1 MEATARKPRKRKA
14 EAPAATSEASES
26 VLKTKEEEAIEKPR
40 KRKAPKAEKKIIF
53 VTPPVVEPNPAKTTT
68 GKRKAKKEE
77 TVSGL
82 QNVAAGIVEK
92 PETPVKSPRKRKAKI
107 VTPDKDVT
115 ITAAP
120 ALEEKVTKTAHKRKA
135 ITPAVELEAILQE
148 VLKPAKKKKATQAS
162 WDKWVKATVVAVS
175 PDVWNIHASEL
186 SHNSQFLTDLRKL
199 PTRVLL
205 DTPALDYLFRC
216 PDRLSHNARLV
227 LNEDGVECL
236 VSLESVHEWA
246 DKMRAGHYL
255 IDKENGFFDKIFD
268 RFDLE
273 SVTTTTEVYQKYIS
287 LKANALVDIS
297 WERKPEDVVSTR
309 LNADERP
316 TRIIAAQALVLGVP
330 ILSPDLRY
338 EAFKK
343 DGLKTVW

>member
-1 MEATARKPRKRKA
+1 MEATVRKPRKRKVKVPA
-14 EAPAATSEASES
+14 APEVPDVVSVNKEDATAKKPRRRKVYNAKREIVFLTPTVPETKPNMAAKKRGIKKDEAVPELKNAPANS
-26 VLKTKEEEAIEKPR
+26 IEK
-40 KRKAPKAEKKIIF
+40 
-53 VTPPVVEPNPAKTTT
+53 
-68 GKRKAKKEE
+68 
-77 TVSGL
+77 
-82 QNVAAGIVEK
+82 Q
-92 PETPVKSPRKRKAKI
+92 ETPVKSPRKRKAK
-107 VTPDKDVT
+107 VVAPSTDLTVAVVPTP
-115 ITAAP
+115 
-120 ALEEKVTKTAHKRKA
+120 EEKVVKSTRKRKTKVPA
-135 ITPAVELEAILQE
+135 AEAETTLPETP
-148 VLKPAKKKKATQAS
+148 KPAKKKKATQAS
-162 WDKWVKATVVAVS
+162 WDKWVKTTVVAVS

-227 LNEDGVECL
+227 LNEEGVECM
-236 VSLESVHEWA
+236 VSLESIHEWA
-246 DKMRAGHYL
+246 DKMRTGHYL

-273 SVTTTTEVYQKYIS
+273 SVMTTTEVYQKYVS
-287 LKANALVDIS
+287 LKANTFIDIS
-297 WERKPEDVVSTR
+297 WERKSEDIISTR

-338 EAFKK
+338 EAYKK
-343 DGLKTVW
+343 DGLRTVW

>member
-1 MEATARKPRKRKA
+1 MEATARKPRKRKIK
-14 EAPAATSEASES
+14 EPAAENDAAINEA
-26 VLKTKEEEAIEKPR
+26 
-40 KRKAPKAEKKIIF
+40 
-53 VTPPVVEPNPAKTTT
+53 
-68 GKRKAKKEE
+68 
-77 TVSGL
+77 
-82 QNVAAGIVEK
+82 
-92 PETPVKSPRKRKAKI
+92 
-107 VTPDKDVT
+107 
-115 ITAAP
+115 
-120 ALEEKVTKTAHKRKA
+120 
-135 ITPAVELEAILQE
+135 
-148 VLKPAKKKKATQAS
+148 LKPAKKKKATQAS

-227 LNEDGVECL
+227 LNEEGVECL

-255 IDKENGFFDKIFD
+255 IDKENGFFDKILD

-273 SVTTTTEVYQKYIS
+273 SVMTTTEVYQKYIS
-287 LKANALVDIS
+287 LKANAFVDIS
-297 WERKPEDVVSTR
+297 WEIKPEDIVSAR

-338 EAFKK
+338 DAYRK

>member
-1 MEATARKPRKRKA
+1 METTVRKPRKRKEKKLVFETEVPEPLLENKE
-14 EAPAATSEASES
+14 EAPA
-26 VLKTKEEEAIEKPR
+26 KPSR
-40 KRKAPKAEKKIIF
+40 KRKAVIAEQEIVF
-53 VTPPVVEPNPAKTTT
+53 VSPETEKLPTKSTR
-68 GKRKAKKEE
+68 KRKAKKEQVDTEAESTLEVAPPKVE
-77 TVSGL
+77 TTEKVSRKRK
-82 QNVAAGIVEK
+82 VEEDATK
-92 PETPVKSPRKRKAKI
+92 KDVTTPLVVKEVVTKSPRKRKA
-107 VTPDKDVT
+107 PSS
-115 ITAAP
+115 AEP
-120 ALEEKVTKTAHKRKA
+120 A
-135 ITPAVELEAILQE
+135 IPAE
-148 VLKPAKKKKATQAS
+148 VSKPPKKKKATQAS

-199 PTRVLL
+199 PSRVML

-227 LNEDGVECL
+227 LNEEGVECL
-236 VSLESVHEWA
+236 VSLESLREWA
-246 DKMRAGHYL
+246 DKMRAGQYL
-255 IDKENGFFDKIFD
+255 INKENGFFDKVLD

-273 SVTTTTEVYQKYIS
+273 SVITTTEVYHKYIF
-287 LKANALVDIS
+287 LKAPSFVDIS
-297 WERKPEDVVSTR
+297 WERKPEDFISTR

-338 EAFKK
+338 DAYKK